1 MKNTVFKHISL
12 ISGFGIIVFL
22 IHFLL
27 RKAIPLLQNK
37 PIMFE
42 VHIFMFFLT
51 AGGIIASLYLLK
63 KRSSFVGFAFVGVS
77 VVKMLLSMVFLY
89 PIIKGELDSPKVYVV
104 QFISVYFIYLAYEVI
119 YIVKLLNDNN
129 SLDD

>member
-1 MKNTVFKHISL
+1 MNNSVFKHIFL
-12 ISGFGIIVFL
+12 VSGFGILVFL
-22 IHFLL
+22 IHFFL
-27 RKAIPLLQNK
+27 RKTIPILQIR
-37 PIMFE
+37 PIMYD

-77 VVKMLLSMVFLY
+77 VVKMLLSIFFLY
-89 PIIKGELDSPKVYVV
+89 PIINGELENPKVYVV
-104 QFISVYFIYLAYEVI
+104 QFVLIYFIYLAYEVI

-129 SLDD
+129 SLDE